1 MNCFNQQT
9 NKLPLIDKA
18 QADKITWKLVP
29 CNVITI
35 SQTFES
41 QQSYTDI
48 QRKIS
53 NTNVYQRP
61 GGGLLYEQNFRRI
74 ETEAPENKS

>member
-1 MNCFNQQT
+1 M
-9 NKLPLIDKA
+9 
-18 QADKITWKLVP
+18 
-29 CNVITI
+29 
-35 SQTFES
+35 SQTLES
-41 QQSYTDI
+41 QQYFADI

-74 ETEAPENKS
+74 ETEAAENKS